1 MKRISRWG
9 NSISFIR
16 YALQALEPGW
26 ITIRQIEAWR
36 RTITQ
41 YVRHGAK
48 IWVRTFFHKPAT
60 IRTTEI
66 HMDLGKGD
74 QLVVS
79 FDQKPYGNEKSLLFT
94 TFCATLYNIFYW
106 GLQDSKRDLH
116 CGGN

>member
-1 MKRISRWG
+1 
-9 NSISFIR
+9 
-16 YALQALEPGW
+16 
-26 ITIRQIEAWR
+26 
-36 RTITQ
+36 
-41 YVRHGAK
+41 
-48 IWVRTFFHKPAT
+48 
-60 IRTTEI
+60 
-66 HMDLGKGD
+66 MDLGKGD